1 MEVHMTK
8 ADIVNRLSVNVGLP
22 RNESQE
28 IVEVIFDTLKE
39 TLVAGESVKVAGFG
53 TFMIKKKAARIGRNP
68 KTKEEAEIAPRRVV
82 TFRASDFLKEAIET
96 NRASGVEN
104 GHIQNVRD

>member
-1 MEVHMTK
+1 MTK
-8 ADIVNRLSVNVGLP
+8 ADIENRLSVSVGLP
-22 RNESQE
+22 RNESE
-28 IVEVIFDTLKE
+28 EVLEVIFDTLKE

-96 NRASGVEN
+96 
-104 GHIQNVRD
+104 Q